1 VREAGTKSATF
12 RRIALALAASALCAY
27 GYGQEQDPFIGAW
40 KLVAAQANQG
50 HWDEAR
56 AAAHGLDPGLT
67 EVEGGFGWPLRVPIA
82 KALAEKDARALA
94 RDLTVAACGAL
105 LWKLDASRR
114 TGLADYYVAKYRV
127 EAARTFY
134 TELLAPAVR
143 HQDATRREAVH
154 DRVWQGLAHAQE
166 ALGRPGFLGRGV
178 VPGDLHAYLEAEL
191 EVEAALRAAFPFVP
205 EVKR

>member
-1 VREAGTKSATF
+1 VREAEPRSASL
-12 RRIALALAASALCAY
+12 RRITLALAASVLCAY

-56 AAAHGLDPGLT
+56 ADSRALDPGLT
-67 EVEGGFGWPLRVPIA
+67 EVENGFGWPLRAPIA
-82 KALAEKDARALA
+82 DALAARDARALA
-94 RDLTVAACGAL
+94 RELTIAACGEL
-105 LWKLDASRR
+105 LWKVDASRR
-114 TGLADYYVAKYRV
+114 AGLADYYVAKYRV

-143 HQDATRREAVH
+143 HQDATRSESVH
-154 DRVWQGLAHAQE
+154 ERIWNGLDRAQS

-178 VPGDLHAYLEAEL
+178 VPPDVQAYSQAEL

>member
-1 VREAGTKSATF
+1 VRESEQRSASL
-12 RRIALALAASALCAY
+12 RRVTVALVALACCAY

-50 HWDEAR
+50 HWEEAR
-56 AAAHGLDPGLT
+56 AASRGLDPGLA
-67 EVEGGFGWPLRVPIA
+67 EVESGFGWSLRAPIA
-82 KALAEKDARALA
+82 NALAARDGRALA
-94 RDLTVAACGAL
+94 RELTVGACGVL
-105 LWKLDASRR
+105 FWKLEASRR
-114 TGLADYYVAKYRV
+114 AGLADYYAAKYRV

-143 HQDATRREAVH
+143 HQDVTRTGSIH
-154 DRVWQGLAHAQE
+154 DRV
-166 ALGRPGFLGRGV
+166 V
-178 VPGDLHAYLEAEL
+178 VPPDVQAYVAAEL